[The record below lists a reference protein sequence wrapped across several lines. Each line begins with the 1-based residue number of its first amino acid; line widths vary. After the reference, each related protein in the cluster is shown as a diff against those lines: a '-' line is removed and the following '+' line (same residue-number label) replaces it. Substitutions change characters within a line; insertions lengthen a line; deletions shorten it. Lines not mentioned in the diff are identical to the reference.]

1 MITLAPS
8 DAKLADAVKV
18 AYRTQPARVS
28 PASQQPPPGRTQR
41 PTRPAIPLSQ
51 VQPVVDFDH
60 YSKSAWRALNNSA
73 ILSMGGSRQYVE
85 SGHVYGFIL
94 ECIISIDEKTKADS
108 PLGTKQ
114 SAVETLRKIAKT
126 VILGEDTVGHG
137 AAV

>member
-1 MITLAPS
+1 M
-8 DAKLADAVKV
+8 
-18 AYRTQPARVS
+18 
-28 PASQQPPPGRTQR
+28 
-41 PTRPAIPLSQ
+41 
-51 VQPVVDFDH
+51 VDFDH

-85 SGHVYGFIL
+85 SGNVYGFIL